1 MNTSALTKARTVN
14 RLDCNKYHQVWFK
27 KKCDQVIDLDTYNHL
42 NENKTLHLCVAR
54 LEGNKYHEVS
64 FYTSNL

>member
-1 MNTSALTKARTVN
+1 MLTDQTAINIT
-14 RLDCNKYHQVWFK
+14 KYGLK
-27 KKCDQVIDLDTYNHL
+27 KKCDQVINLDTNNHL